1 MGGLTEFSGFNYVY
15 CKNNADLE
23 NITSELI
30 SKHDNK
36 QIIAYDVNT
45 SNNDIINITN
55 SKQLKY
61 KNSVIF
67 ISMNKFNKNKNG
79 LSEKSSVRF
88 GTPVFIF
95 GFYDNISKNDL
106 TRGPSI
112 LSPNI
117 NLINCDEILN
127 SLQIKQIY
135 RNEWITIKM
144 RSNMN
149 QEIEFYKTN
158 ITTSNYKNVFIK
170 QTDFDKSYIT
180 KEDYIEYSIDNP
192 IEYKNQHEV
201 LDFF

>member
-36 QIIAYDVNT
+36 QIISYDVNT

-117 NLINCDEILN
+117 NLVNCDDIIN

-135 RNEWITIKM
+135 RNEWISIKM

-158 ITTSNYKNVFIK
+158 ISTSNYKNVFIK

-192 IEYKNQHEV
+192 IEYKNQYEV

>member
-36 QIIAYDVNT
+36 QIISYDVNT

-117 NLINCDEILN
+117 NLVNCDDIIN

-135 RNEWITIKM
+135 RNEWISIKM

-192 IEYKNQHEV
+192 IEYKNQYEV